1 MAVTHEIEWKF
12 AVEETF
18 TLPAFDGV
26 RGVASVAD
34 RDERHLDAVYYDTD
48 DLRLARNRL
57 TLRRREGGAD
67 EGWHLKIPAADG
79 ARDEIGRPLG
89 EPSQIPPELLDLV
102 AVRLRG
108 ARLRPV
114 VSITTVRRTR
124 RLRDAAGH
132 DLVEVADDR
141 VNARTMGE
149 RTIVSRWREV
159 ELEVLDP
166 AGVDVLPAAS
176 KALHRAGARPSP
188 SPSKLQR
195 ALALA
200 VDLGAPDVQPGP
212 ARLTAADSAAR
223 VVHAYLAEHTA
234 ALLDRDP
241 AVRVDAPEAVHD
253 MRVAA
258 RRLRSTIQTFR
269 PLFDPERAAAIEA
282 GLREIGDVLG
292 RPRDAEVQLARFAGE
307 LAGQPV
313 DLVFGPVAARLQE
326 ALLGER
332 LRSREEA
339 LAYLRGERYLGFVET
354 LLAFVADAA
363 AGQTERARRP
373 AGTVLAKPVGK
384 ADRRL
389 TRRVDRARRA
399 TAGSDRDAAYHGA
412 RKAAK
417 RLRYACELMIPVH
430 GGAAAKLAREAKRV
444 QDTLGEHQDCVVAQT
459 RLREFAVA
467 ANLAG
472 ESSFTYGLL
481 AGDERA
487 RAAATRAAFDATWAQ
502 ASRPR
507 HRHWLRG

>member
-1 MAVTHEIEWKF
+1 MAVTREIERKF
-12 AVEETF
+12 AVDETF
-18 TLPAFDGV
+18 TLPAFDKV

-34 RDERHLDAVYYDTD
+34 PDERHLDAVYYDTD

-67 EGWHLKIPAADG
+67 EGWHLKIPTADG

-108 ARLRPV
+108 AQLRPV
-114 VSITTVRRTR
+114 ASITTVRRTR

-159 ELEVLDP
+159 ELEALDP
-166 AGVDVLPAAS
+166 SGVNVLPAAS
-176 KALHRAGARPSP
+176 KALHRAGARPAP

-195 ALALA
+195 ALA
-200 VDLGAPDVQPGP
+200 VDLGGPDVEPGP
-212 ARLTAADSAAR
+212 ARLAASDSAAQ

-241 AVRVDAPEAVHD
+241 AVRVDEPEAVHD

-269 PLFDPERAAAIEA
+269 PLFDAERAAVIEA

-292 RPRDAEVQLARFAGE
+292 RPRDAEVQLARFSGE

-313 DLVFGPVAARLQE
+313 ELVLGPVAARVQE
-326 ALLGER
+326 TLLGER
-332 LRSREEA
+332 LRGREAA

-354 LLAFVADAA
+354 LLAFVADV
-363 AGQTERARRP
+363 GQTERARRP
-373 AGTVLAKPVGK
+373 AGTVLAKLVAK
-384 ADRRL
+384 ADRKL
-389 TRRVDRARRA
+389 ARRVEGARRA
-399 TAGSDRDAAYHGA
+399 PAGSDRDVAYHGA

-417 RLRYACELMIPVH
+417 RLRYASELMVPVH
-430 GGAAAKLAREAKRV
+430 GDDAATLAKAAKRIQNE
-444 QDTLGEHQDCVVAQT
+444 LGEHQDCVVAQT

-487 RAAATRAAFDATWAQ
+487 RAAATRAAFDATWAR

-507 HRHWLRG
+507 HRRWLRR

>member
-1 MAVTHEIEWKF
+1 MAVTHEIERKF

-18 TLPAFDGV
+18 ALPAFDGV
-26 RGVASVAD
+26 RRVASVTD
-34 RDERHLDAVYYDTD
+34 RDEQHLDAVYYDTD
-48 DLRLARNRL
+48 DLRLARNSL

-67 EGWHLKIPAADG
+67 EGWHLKIPTADG

-89 EPSQIPPELLDLV
+89 EPSQIPPELLDLL

-108 ARLRPV
+108 ASLRPV

-166 AGVDVLPAAS
+166 AGIDVLPAAS
-176 KALHRAGARPSP
+176 KALYRAGARPSP

-195 ALALA
+195 ALA

-212 ARLTAADSAAR
+212 ARLTATDSAAR

-234 ALLDRDP
+234 VLLDRDP

-269 PLFDPERAAAIEA
+269 PLFDAERAAVIEA

-313 DLVFGPVAARLQE
+313 DLVLGPVAARLQE

-339 LAYLRGERYLGFVET
+339 LAYLRGAQYLGFVET

-373 AGTVLAKPVGK
+373 AGTVLGKLVAK

-389 TRRVDRARRA
+389 ARRVDRARRA

-417 RLRYACELMIPVH
+417 RMRYASELMVAVH
-430 GGAAAKLAREAKRV
+430 GGDAAKLAKEMKRV

-487 RAAATRAAFDATWAQ
+487 RAAATRAAFDATWAR